1 MAAKTS
7 LYVQSFDINA
17 AMSAS
22 SNNNISQWIRC
33 LFIAKVTWRNASR
46 LFNQKFDRIM
56 YVDISIYRIYIP
68 ILE

>member
-33 LFIAKVTWRNASR
+33 LFIAKTNWRNASR

-56 YVDISIYRIYIP
+56 YVDI
-68 ILE
+68 